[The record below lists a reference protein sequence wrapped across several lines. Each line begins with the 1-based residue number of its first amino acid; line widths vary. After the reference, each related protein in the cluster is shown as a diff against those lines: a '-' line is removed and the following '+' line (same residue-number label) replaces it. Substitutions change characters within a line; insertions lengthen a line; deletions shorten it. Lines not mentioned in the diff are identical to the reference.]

1 MKIVAVAL
9 SGFFSFF
16 VWNLN
21 TYTIAYNRDVCEI
34 YRLSICCGSPSIVFS
49 FPHFF
54 HLQKLVWLS
63 FLSNFLY
70 MPAPKVLAE
79 FSKLAEILAVFR
91 LFWRKST
98 YANFGIF
105 SLKKV
110 LEHLLIFK
118 KNGHQIFFY
127 VFSKITRT
135 DFDSQTSKIRQIL
148 FFFSPKVVF
157 F

>member
-1 MKIVAVAL
+1 
-9 SGFFSFF
+9 
-16 VWNLN
+16 
-21 TYTIAYNRDVCEI
+21 
-34 YRLSICCGSPSIVFS
+34 
-49 FPHFF
+49 
-54 HLQKLVWLS
+54 
-63 FLSNFLY
+63 